1 VSHMTPQEVITE
13 NLLRM
18 QLDFFKTNLVR

>member
-1 VSHMTPQEVITE
+1 MTPQEVITE

>member
-1 VSHMTPQEVITE
+1 MTPQEVITE

-18 QLDFFKTNLVR
+18 QLDFFKTNLVK